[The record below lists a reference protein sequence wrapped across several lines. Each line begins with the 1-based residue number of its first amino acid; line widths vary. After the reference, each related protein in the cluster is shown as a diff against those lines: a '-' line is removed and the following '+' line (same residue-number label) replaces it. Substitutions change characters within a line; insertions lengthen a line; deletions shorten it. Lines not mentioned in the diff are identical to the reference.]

1 MKAELVDPVAFKR
14 FYCFVFAYGKE
25 GIQKSLDLDSAI
37 ELWKI
42 LLADKFPNLPLWCEF
57 LKETHS
63 NRSISKVRAH
73 AVLVGLLNC
82 QGRTLGNCCSSLQH
96 KW

>member
-14 FYCFVFAYGKE
+14 FYGFVFSYGKE

-42 LLADKFPNLPLWCEF
+42 LLADKFRNLPLWCEF

-63 NRSISKVRAH
+63 NRSISKVSTRAKEKKRE
-73 AVLVGLLNC
+73 N
-82 QGRTLGNCCSSLQH
+82 
-96 KW
+96 KY